1 MVEKTEGKKK
11 LSSGNDQD
19 DLEPLIEGLI
29 ENRDSF
35 EALLNLFGK
44 VKDSGLI
51 SALENLSSEFL
62 PSDIEFLSNFLTSRD
77 FLYGFVKTMNVVS
90 ALSHSLS
97 SEKASDA
104 IKAILFNSDELWD
117 GMVSGAKNPEA
128 TSLLR
133 LYAMVK
139 DPDISAG
146 LTAALYALKD
156 IGSALRKVPEE

>member
-19 DLEPLIEGLI
+19 DLEPLIEGLL

-44 VKDSGLI
+44 VKNSGLI
-51 SALENLSSEFL
+51 SAMENLSSEFL

-146 LTAALYALKD
+146 LTAALYALKA

>member
-1 MVEKTEGKKK
+1 MVEKTEEKKK

-19 DLEPLIEGLI
+19 DLEPLIEGLL
-29 ENRDSF
+29 ENRDSL
-35 EALLNLFGK
+35 EAILNLFGK
-44 VKDSGLI
+44 VKNSGLI
-51 SALENLSSEFL
+51 LAMENLSSEFL

-146 LTAALYALKD
+146 LTAALYALKA

>member
-146 LTAALYALKD
+146 LTAALYALKA

>member
-19 DLEPLIEGLI
+19 DLEPLIEGLL
-29 ENRDSF
+29 ENRDSL
-35 EALLNLFGK
+35 EAILNLFGK
-44 VKDSGLI
+44 VKNSGLI
-51 SALENLSSEFL
+51 SAMENLSSEFL

-146 LTAALYALKD
+146 LTAALYALKA

>member
-1 MVEKTEGKKK
+1 MVEKTEEKKK

-19 DLEPLIEGLI
+19 DLEPLIEGLL

-44 VKDSGLI
+44 VKNSGLI
-51 SALENLSSEFL
+51 LAMENLSSEFL

-146 LTAALYALKD
+146 LTAALYALKA

>member
-1 MVEKTEGKKK
+1 MVEKIEGKKK
-11 LSSGNDQD
+11 LSSDDDED
-19 DLEPLIEGLI
+19 DLEPLLQGLL

-44 VKDSGLI
+44 VKNSGLI
-51 SALENLSSEFL
+51 SALENLSSEYL

-104 IKAILFNSDELWD
+104 VKAILYNSDDLWD
-117 GMVSGAKNPEA
+117 GMISGAKNPEA

-139 DPDISAG
+139 DPDISSG
-146 LTAALYALKD
+146 ITAVLNALKA
-156 IGSALRKVPEE
+156 IGSALKKVPED

>member
-62 PSDIEFLSNFLTSRD
+62 PSDIEFLSSFMTSRD

-117 GMVSGAKNPEA
+117 GMVDGAKNPEA

-133 LYAMVK
+133 LYAMLK

-146 LTAALYALKD
+146 LTAALYALKAV
-156 IGSALRKVPEE
+156 GSALKKVPEE

>member
-1 MVEKTEGKKK
+1 MAEKTEGKKQVG
-11 LSSGNDQD
+11 SGNEEG
-19 DLEPLIEGLI
+19 DLEPLIQGI
-29 ENRDSF
+29 VENMDSF

-44 VKDSGLI
+44 VKNSGLI
-51 SALENLSSEFL
+51 SALENLSSEYL

-104 IKAILFNSDELWD
+104 IKSILYNSDELWD
-117 GMVSGAKNPEA
+117 GMISGAKNPEA

-146 LTAALYALKD
+146 LTAVLYALKA
-156 IGSALRKVPEE
+156 IGSALKKVPEE

>member
-1 MVEKTEGKKK
+1 M
-11 LSSGNDQD
+11 
-19 DLEPLIEGLI
+19 
-29 ENRDSF
+29 
-35 EALLNLFGK
+35 
-44 VKDSGLI
+44 
-51 SALENLSSEFL
+51 ENLSSEFL

-146 LTAALYALKD
+146 LTAALYALKA

>member
-62 PSDIEFLSNFLTSRD
+62 PSDIEFLSSFMTSRD

-117 GMVSGAKNPEA
+117 GMVDGAKNPEA

-133 LYAMVK
+133 LYAMLK

-146 LTAALYALKD
+146 LTAALYALKA

>member
-51 SALENLSSEFL
+51 SAFENLSSEFL
-62 PSDIEFLSNFLTSRD
+62 PSDIEFLSSFMTSRD

-117 GMVSGAKNPEA
+117 GMVDGAKNPEA

-133 LYAMVK
+133 LYAMLK

-146 LTAALYALKD
+146 LTAALYALKA

>member
-11 LSSGNDQD
+11 SSSGNDEG
-19 DLEPLIEGLI
+19 DLEPLIQGI
-29 ENRDSF
+29 VENMDSF
-35 EALLNLFGK
+35 EALLNLFEK
-44 VKDSGLI
+44 VKNSGFI
-51 SALENLSSEFL
+51 STLENLSSEYL

-104 IKAILFNSDELWD
+104 VKAILYNSDELWD
-117 GMVSGAKNPEA
+117 GMISGAKNPEA

-146 LTAALYALKD
+146 LTAVLYALKA
-156 IGSALRKVPEE
+156 IGSALKKVPEE

>member
-11 LSSGNDQD
+11 LSSGNDHD
-19 DLEPLIEGLI
+19 DLEPLIEGLL
-29 ENRDSF
+29 ENRDSL
-35 EALLNLFGK
+35 EAILNLFGK
-44 VKDSGLI
+44 VKNSGLI
-51 SALENLSSEFL
+51 SAMENLSSEFL

-146 LTAALYALKD
+146 LTAALYALKA

>member
-1 MVEKTEGKKK
+1 MVEKTEEKKK

-19 DLEPLIEGLI
+19 DLEPLIEGLL
-29 ENRDSF
+29 ENRDSL
-35 EALLNLFGK
+35 EAILNLFGK
-44 VKDSGLI
+44 VKNSGLI
-51 SALENLSSEFL
+51 SAMENLSSEFL

-146 LTAALYALKD
+146 LTAALYALKA

>member
-1 MVEKTEGKKK
+1 M
-11 LSSGNDQD
+11 
-19 DLEPLIEGLI
+19 
-29 ENRDSF
+29 
-35 EALLNLFGK
+35 
-44 VKDSGLI
+44 KDSGLI
-51 SALENLSSEFL
+51 SAFENLSSEFL
-62 PSDIEFLSNFLTSRD
+62 PSDIEFLSSFMTSRD

-117 GMVSGAKNPEA
+117 GMVDGAKNPEA

-133 LYAMVK
+133 LYAMLK

-146 LTAALYALKD
+146 LTAALYALKA

>member
-35 EALLNLFGK
+35 EALLNFFGK

-62 PSDIEFLSNFLTSRD
+62 PSDIEFLSSFMTSRD

-117 GMVSGAKNPEA
+117 GMVDGAKNPEA

-133 LYAMVK
+133 LYAMLK

-146 LTAALYALKD
+146 LTAALYALKAV
-156 IGSALRKVPEE
+156 GSALRKVPEE

>member
-1 MVEKTEGKKK
+1 MRKFERNSMS
-11 LSSGNDQD
+11 LCRNSDDRFSSA
-19 DLEPLIEGLI
+19 EIRPE
-29 ENRDSF
+29 SF
-35 EALLNLFGK
+35 TLPKRLRRASKESLF
-44 VKDSGLI
+44 SM
-51 SALENLSSEFL
+51 S
-62 PSDIEFLSNFLTSRD
+62 PSIRGSRSSRD

-146 LTAALYALKD
+146 LTAALYALKA

>member
-62 PSDIEFLSNFLTSRD
+62 PSDIEFLSSFMTSRD

-117 GMVSGAKNPEA
+117 GMVDGAKNPEA

-133 LYAMVK
+133 LYAMLK

-146 LTAALYALKD
+146 LTAALYALKAV
-156 IGSALRKVPEE
+156 GSALRKVPEE